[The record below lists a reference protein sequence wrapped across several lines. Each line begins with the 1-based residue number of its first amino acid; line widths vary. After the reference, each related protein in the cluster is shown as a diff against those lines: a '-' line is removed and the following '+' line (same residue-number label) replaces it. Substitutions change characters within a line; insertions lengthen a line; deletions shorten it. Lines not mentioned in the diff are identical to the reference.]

1 MTDGTAMS
9 TLYEL
14 DHVFS
19 GNGQLRIVGRYH
31 GVVGSLIGANDRLV
45 IYDFAVWD
53 RTEWRFVKFS
63 TLKDGDGPM
72 AQLSG
77 NTLMLEQSH
86 TTNTGM
92 LNQDVTLYDTTRM
105 PVRGP

>member
-1 MTDGTAMS
+1 MTNSTATS

-19 GNGQLRIVGRYH
+19 GNSQLRIVGRYH
-31 GVVGSLIGANDRLV
+31 GAVGGLVGANDRLV
-45 IYDFAVWD
+45 IYNFAVWD
-53 RTEWRFVKFS
+53 RAEWRFVKFS

-77 NTLMLEQSH
+77 NTLMLEQTQ
-86 TTNTGM
+86 TTSTGTV
-92 LNQDVTLYDTTRM
+92 NQDVTLYDTTRL